1 MGALSGIRVLDF
13 TRYQQGPYATSLLA
27 DMGAEVLKIEPR
39 LDGEFGRQSERDES
53 GFSAYFES
61 YNRGKR
67 SMTLDL
73 RRPEARRIVEQ
84 LAPQMDVLTENFRP
98 GVMDRL
104 GLGYE
109 QLHALN
115 PRLVYAAASAFG
127 PEGPDARRP
136 GYDHIAQA
144 VSGFMI
150 EQAGGP
156 GHDPQAG
163 LPGLAD
169 QVSAIMFAFT
179 IASALVARQTTAEGQ
194 LVQVSLLGSMIG
206 LQARQITRFL
216 YTGKQGR
223 AKWRRSPLYSHYQA
237 ADGWLAIAAQD
248 PARWAPLCRALG
260 RPELIDDPRYA
271 GPWERKANEDELESL
286 LEEILV
292 EHGVDEWLARLMAQD
307 VPCGRV
313 KDFRQVVDDPQ
324 VLANGYIAT
333 VEHPNL
339 GTLRTAGVPFHL
351 SGTPPEPVRPAPELG
366 VNTEEVLLELGDRLP
381 AAIVSRLA
389 FPGPD
394 PSRLSTG
401 PRRLVRPQGPL

>member
-1 MGALSGIRVLDF
+1 MPGALSAIRVLDF

-27 DMGAEVLKIEPR
+27 DMGADVLKVEPR
-39 LDGEFGRQSERDES
+39 IDGEFGRQSERDET
-53 GFSAYFES
+53 GFSGYFEA

-73 RRPEARRIVEQ
+73 QRPEAKKIIEQ
-84 LAPQMDVLTENFRP
+84 LIPQMDVLTENFRP

-109 QLHALN
+109 AVRKLN
-115 PRLVYAAASAFG
+115 PRLVFAAASAFG
-127 PEGPDARRP
+127 PEGPESRRP

-144 VSGFMI
+144 VSGLMI

-179 IASALVARQTTAEGQ
+179 IASALVARQTTGEGQ
-194 LVQVSLLGSMIG
+194 HVQVSLLGSMIG
-206 LQARQITRFL
+206 LQSRQVTRFL

-223 AKWRRSPLYSHYQA
+223 AKWRRSPLYSHYRT
-237 ADGWLAIAAQD
+237 ADDWVAIAAQD
-248 PARWAPLCRALG
+248 PKRWAPLCHALG
-260 RPELIDDPRYA
+260 RPELADDTRFA
-271 GPWERKANEDELESL
+271 GPWERKANEDELEAL
-286 LEEILV
+286 LEEIFV
-292 EHGVDEWLARLMAQD
+292 QRTAQEWLDSLMAQD
-307 VPCGRV
+307 VPCGLV

-324 VLANGYIAT
+324 VLANGYVANLD
-333 VEHPNL
+333 HPNL
-339 GTLRTAGVPFHL
+339 GPMRVAGVPFHL

-366 VNTEEVLLELGDRLP
+366 RNTEEVLLDLGYSWEEIGHLREDEV
-381 AAIVSRLA
+381 I
-389 FPGPD
+389 
-394 PSRLSTG
+394 
-401 PRRLVRPQGPL
+401 